1 MIAVHYT
8 IGEYVNGQIVESSDP
23 FNTGTEYNVQDR
35 CLLDNDLCDE
45 NTLFGCSSEEASSL
59 SVCDEENWDNCCSY
73 IELNDNP
80 GFSAAP
86 LLLKIIKT
94 EGQQQPPSPDNPN
107 GNPTW
112 ELMMKNIYDIGLSN
126 FNPGT
131 DLVPEIEIVHIG
143 CQLGTDT

>member
-1 MIAVHYT
+1 MHYT

-59 SVCDEENWDNCCSY
+59 SVCDEENLDNCCSY

-86 LLLKIIKT
+86 LLLKIIAGT
-94 EGQQQPPSPDNPN
+94 HPDSYAVKIHQRDICMNLDFALN
-107 GNPTW
+107 G
-112 ELMMKNIYDIGLSN
+112 
-126 FNPGT
+126 
-131 DLVPEIEIVHIG
+131 
-143 CQLGTDT
+143 